1 MEDEEQAARP
11 AAAYRWTHARCT
23 ILMATFLSEEE
34 EREEEEG
41 GGKGRATMTWVW
53 GLQWLESPMGARRR

>member
-1 MEDEEQAARP
+1 
-11 AAAYRWTHARCT
+11 
-23 ILMATFLSEEE
+23 MATFLSEEE